1 MSKRYDLIG
10 QTFGRLTVL
19 EKGEAVNQRRTW
31 LCKCECGNYVTVTT
45 GNLNSGQVKSC
56 GCMWR
61 DSARRAGKSRFI
73 DMVGRIYDRLTVIK
87 LIEKGSNYT
96 LWECECECG
105 KIVEV
110 RGGDLRSGNTQSC
123 GCLHLEVVKEQGE
136 KHADNITSLAVEGT
150 HLGMLTSKLSKRNT
164 SGVKGVYWNA
174 HKGKWEAILTFQKKR
189 YYLGAYD
196 KIEDATRARKE
207 AEDKYHKPIL
217 EKYKG
222 K

>member
-1 MSKRYDLIG
+1 MSKRYDLVG
-10 QTFGRLTVL
+10 QKFGRLTVIK
-19 EKGEAVNQRRTW
+19 KGEKINDRWTW
-31 LCKCECGNYVTVTT
+31 HCKCECGNEVITTT

-56 GCMWR
+56 GCMWK
-61 DSARRAGKSRFI
+61 DSAKRAGKSRFI
-73 DMVGRIYDRLTVIK
+73 DMVGRKYDRLTVIN
-87 LIEKGSNYT
+87 LIEKGSNHT
-96 LWECECECG
+96 LWKCQCECG
-105 KIVEV
+105 KTVEV

-123 GCLHLEVVKEQGE
+123 GCLHIE
-136 KHADNITSLAVEGT
+136 KVQIEGKKHIDNLLDNLVEGT
-150 HLGMLTSKLSKRNT
+150 NLGNLSAKISKRNT
-164 SGVKGVYWNA
+164 SGVKGVFWNA
-174 HKGKWEAILTFQKKR
+174 SKGKWEARLTFQKKK